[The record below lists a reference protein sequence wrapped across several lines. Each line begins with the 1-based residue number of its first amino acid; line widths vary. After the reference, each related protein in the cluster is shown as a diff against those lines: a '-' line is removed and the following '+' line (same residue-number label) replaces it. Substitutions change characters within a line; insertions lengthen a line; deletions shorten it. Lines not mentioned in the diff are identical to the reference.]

1 MEQLNI
7 QKLIQ
12 DISPLYNSY
21 KQTSRDISG
30 TDSLYIMWDIGN
42 VLKNVIDKSKIPPHN
57 LYRKIYGK
65 SEGSTDI
72 QQKSYITR
80 EFLGRAYR
88 IRNIFTDKNE
98 ILEQLPSLKNFILFR
113 EAMPFFDNPKYKFVG
128 KEKQA
133 LLKLLNSKESS
144 ASILKKVKSLQKEK
158 IGRTNNRTQR
168 LVELENEK
176 QAFITFY
183 NYLFNLIKTGDY
195 ASIAKEF
202 SDISSSDLAKI
213 SSATSC
219 LAQEGLKY
227 PELPS
232 GDFNEKCQ
240 KYTEL
245 IKNLASQTDPKE
257 RRRFRRLIPPSRIV
271 RLAEMLQAISSK
283 ESYKSYLVSK
293 A

>member
-7 QKLIQ
+7 EKLIR

-30 TDSLYIMWDIGN
+30 TDSLFIMWDIGE
-42 VLKNVIDKSKIPPHN
+42 VLKKAIDKSNIPPHN

-88 IRNIFTDKNE
+88 IRNIFTDKKE
-98 ILEQLPSLKNFILFR
+98 ISQQLPSLKNFILFR
-113 EAMPFFDNPKYKFVG
+113 EAMPFFDNPKYKFTG
-128 KEKQA
+128 KERQS
-133 LLKLLNSKESS
+133 LLKLLNGKEES
-144 ASILKKVKSLQKEK
+144 ASILKKVKLLQKEK
-158 IGRTNNRTQR
+158 IGKTNTRTQR
-168 LVELENEK
+168 LVELEDEK
-176 QAFITFY
+176 QVFVTFY
-183 NYLFNLIKTGDY
+183 NYLFNLIKSGDY
-195 ASIAKEF
+195 NAIAKEF
-202 SDISSSDLAKI
+202 SGISSSDLIKI

-227 PELPS
+227 PEIS
-232 GDFNEKCQ
+232 SVDFNEKYQ
-240 KYTEL
+240 NYIEL
-245 IKNLASQTDPKE
+245 IKDLSSQTDPKE

-271 RLAEMLQAISSK
+271 RLAEMLQAVSSK
-283 ESYKSYLVSK
+283 DSYKIYMVSN